1 MRGQLAYVA
10 MQYVISNAK
19 TISARIFDDEVVV
32 ANFASGI
39 YYSLLDSA
47 FDVWNGL
54 MAGLSPEQIAQQLH
68 VDSSEREAFLENIKQ
83 FVQALETEG
92 LISPSAATVDSTW
105 RPRKLQKL
113 TAPKFEKFTDMQELL
128 LLDPVHDVSD
138 AGWPHENPDKKV

>member
-1 MRGQLAYVA
+1 
-10 MQYVISNAK
+10 MQYVISNTK

-54 MAGLSPEQIAQQLH
+54 MAGLSPEQIAQRLH
-68 VDSSEREAFLENIKQ
+68 ADPSGQKEGFLENIKQ

-92 LISPSAATVDSTW
+92 LISPGAATVDSTW
-105 RPRKLQKL
+105 HPRKLQEL
-113 TAPKFEKFTDMQELL
+113 TAPRFEKFTDMQELL